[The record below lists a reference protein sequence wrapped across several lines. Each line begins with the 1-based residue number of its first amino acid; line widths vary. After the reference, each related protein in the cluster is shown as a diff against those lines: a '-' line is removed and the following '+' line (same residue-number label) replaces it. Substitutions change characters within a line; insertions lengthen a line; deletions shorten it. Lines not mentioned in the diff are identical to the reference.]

1 MKIVFLGAGNLATN
15 LAPALYQHNHS
26 IVQVYSRTIE
36 NASRLAEK
44 FHAQPIDT
52 IQKLDK
58 QADIYILAL
67 KDDALYEVIPR
78 LPDISALF
86 VHTAGS
92 VPMSIFEG
100 AVKNYGVF
108 YPLQTFNKNR
118 IVGFSEI
125 PVFIEAN
132 SSENYK
138 VMEELACQISS
149 KVQQANS
156 DDRLAIHVAAV
167 FACNF
172 TNFMFV
178 GADELLQKHNLSFQH
193 LKPLIKE
200 TFAKA
205 QEHAPAKV
213 QTGPAVRED
222 TQTIQSHLKILS
234 NSGMWQKLY
243 RFVSDMIVEYY
254 NTENEKR
261 Q

>member
-15 LAPALYQHNHS
+15 LAPAFYQHNHS
-26 IVQVYSRTIE
+26 IVQVYSRTLE
-36 NASRLAEK
+36 NASRLAENIY
-44 FHAQPIDT
+44 AQPIDN
-52 IQKLDK
+52 IQDLNK
-58 QADIYILAL
+58 QADLYILAL
-67 KDDALYEVIPR
+67 KDDALYEVIPH

-92 VPMSIFEG
+92 VPMNIFEG
-100 AVKNYGVF
+100 VVKNYGVF

-118 IVGFSEI
+118 IIGFSEI
-125 PVFIEAN
+125 PVFLEAN
-132 SSENYK
+132 SSENYRVIEK
-138 VMEELACQISS
+138 LACQISS
-149 KVQQANS
+149 EVQSASSN
-156 DDRLAIHVAAV
+156 DRLAIHVAAV

-178 GADELLQKHNLSFQH
+178 GAEELLQKHNLSFQN

-205 QEHAPAKV
+205 QEHSPEKV

-222 TQTIQSHLKILS
+222 KQTIQSHLKVLS

-254 NTENEKR
+254 NAEHEKR
-261 Q
+261 